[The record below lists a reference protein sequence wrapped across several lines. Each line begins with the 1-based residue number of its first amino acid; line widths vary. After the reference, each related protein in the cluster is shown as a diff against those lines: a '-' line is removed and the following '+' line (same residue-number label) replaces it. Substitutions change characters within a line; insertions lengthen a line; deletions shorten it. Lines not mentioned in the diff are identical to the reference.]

1 MEWCMKNTGSLGLL
15 KKSPASPPMEK
26 WPAACRPRK
35 PSSKRPWSSFWKS
48 SMDLEAGPR
57 VTLYRFSRVSQPVDD
72 AVVCAELEG
81 VCEEFEMGT
90 YEIALQAPWVV
101 NKLFSDFDLS
111 GHGWGV
117 GTEVG
122 LQALGTLAYI

>member
-1 MEWCMKNTGSLGLL
+1 
-15 KKSPASPPMEK
+15 
-26 WPAACRPRK
+26 
-35 PSSKRPWSSFWKS
+35 
-48 SMDLEAGPR
+48 MDLEAGPR

-90 YEIALQAPWVV
+90 YEITLQAPWVV

-117 GTEVG
+117 RTEVG